1 MDGFDIPGGVVARQA
16 KDEVGDEGEVSKAS
30 GKSRPGVLRRE
41 WSDEEKA
48 WIVQESLERGTTVEE
63 VAKRHGV
70 PYRRLSHWRKLA
82 RKGEL
87 VVPPAPPSEGPF
99 ATVEVDSAPALAHV
113 GSVSIEARGVTVRL
127 DGDVSTVRI
136 TAIASALRGLR

>member
-1 MDGFDIPGGVVARQA
+1 MDAFDVPGRTVLRQA
-16 KDEVGDEGEVSKAS
+16 KDEVGDDSVGEGSGAS
-30 GKSRPGVLRRE
+30 QPGGRRRE

-48 WIVQESLERGTTVEE
+48 WIVQESFERGTTVEE
-63 VAKRHGV
+63 VAERHGV
-70 PYRRLSHWRKLA
+70 PPRRLSQWRKLA

-87 VVPPAPPSEGPF
+87 AVSPAPENEAPF
-99 ATVEVDSAPALAHV
+99 AVLDVDPASGPAHI

-127 DGDVSTVRI
+127 DGDVSTARV